1 MRSTATVAKTGGIAG
16 WVLGFAG
23 SIVGAVALAA
33 ATTTKDGVFTEE
45 QAGRGKAVYDKSCVN
60 CHNADFYRD
69 RLTRY
74 ENKSV
79 GALFDSVS
87 TTMPQDNVGGLLT
100 SEYIDVLA
108 YIFSITGSPAGNT
121 ELTSD
126 NMSGINVTTK

>member
-1 MRSTATVAKTGGIAG
+1 MRSTDSVGKPVRVAC
-16 WVLGFAG
+16 WVLACAA
-23 SIVGAVALAA
+23 SAVGAVAIAA
-33 ATTTKDGVFTEE
+33 STIKDGIFTEE
-45 QAGRGKAVYDKSCVN
+45 QAGRGKLVYDKSCVN

>member
-1 MRSTATVAKTGGIAG
+1 MKRIRTKPVLAFLTAVFLIVA
-16 WVLGFAG
+16 VFALTRTRLE
-23 SIVGAVALAA
+23 A
-33 ATTTKDGVFTEE
+33 
-45 QAGRGKAVYDKSCVN
+45 QPRGKAVYDKSCVN